1 MKRRDDLDFAKG
13 IGIILMVL
21 GHSFSAGNGEALK
34 MWFYSFHMPLFFLV
48 SGILAREKE
57 ECRSVAYTV
66 KHRAR
71 GLLLPY
77 YFWCSLIAV
86 YLCVMGRKTLVY
98 FLDLVYNIVTF
109 RGVSALWFLTC
120 LYLAEILFS
129 VSRKAYA
136 FNRVLGWGLAVV
148 IGLVGLL
155 APNGNAVAMV
165 VLRACTGMSFIW
177 LGWIGARIFTDQYQH
192 WLVFGLLCV
201 LHFILA
207 RMNGQVDMLSRAFGN
222 GILFY
227 VNALVG
233 TWLIIQTYHLL
244 RAKCLDGARK
254 GISWLG
260 KNSIVLVCTSFFAI
274 EFLRL
279 ADYKL
284 LGGFLPKLG
293 NAEGIVLCL
302 AAILLEI
309 PMIQASERFLWFA
322 FGRKKPS
329 E

>member
-77 YFWCSLIAV
+77 YSWCSLIAV
-86 YLCVMGRKTLVY
+86 YLCVMGRKTLAY
-98 FLDLVYNIVTF
+98 FIDLVRIIATF
-109 RGVSALWFLTC
+109 QGLSALWFLTC
-120 LYLAEILFS
+120 LYLAEILFA
-129 VSRKAYA
+129 VTRKAYA
-136 FNRVLGWGLAVV
+136 FNRVVGWGLTVA

-177 LGWIGARIFTDQYQH
+177 LGWIGAKIFSDQRRH
-192 WLVFGLLCV
+192 WMVFAALFI

-207 RMNGQVDMLSRAFGN
+207 RMNGQLSVLGRVYGN
-222 GILFY
+222 GVLFY

-233 TWLIIQTYHLL
+233 TWLTIQTYHLL
-244 RAKCLDGARK
+244 DAKCLEKVRK
-254 GISWLG
+254 GVAWLG

-284 LGGFLPKLG
+284 FGGFLPRLG

-302 AAILLEI
+302 TAILLEI

-329 E
+329 V

>member
-1 MKRRDDLDFAKG
+1 
-13 IGIILMVL
+13 MVL

-34 MWFYSFHMPLFFLV
+34 MWIYSFHMPLFFLV

-57 ECRSVAYTV
+57 ERHSIAYTV

-86 YLCVMGRKTLVY
+86 YLCVMGCKTLVY

-109 RGVSALWFLTC
+109 RGVSALWFLPC
-120 LYLAEILFS
+120 LFMAGILFA
-129 VSRKAYA
+129 VSRKAYE
-136 FNRVLGWGLAVV
+136 FNRTLGWGIAVM
-148 IGLVGLL
+148 IGLAGFLT
-155 APNGNAVAMV
+155 PNGHEITVV

-177 LGWIGARIFTDQYQH
+177 LGWIGEKTFTDRCRH
-192 WLVFGLLCV
+192 WTVFGSLCV
-201 LHFILA
+201 LHLILA
-207 RMNGQVDMLSRAFGN
+207 RRNGQVDMLSRAFGN

-254 GISWLG
+254 GVSWLG
-260 KNSIVLVCTSFFAI
+260 KNSVVLVCTSFFAI

-279 ADYKL
+279 VEYKL
-284 LGGFLPKLG
+284 FGGFLPRLG

-309 PMIQASERFLWFA
+309 PMIHASERFLWFA

-329 E
+329 V

>member
-13 IGIILMVL
+13 IGIGLMVL

-57 ECRSVAYTV
+57 EHHSIAYTV

-86 YLCVMGRKTLVY
+86 YLCVMGRKTLAC
-98 FLDLVYNIVTF
+98 FLDLMFNIVTF

-129 VSRKAYA
+129 VLRKAYA
-136 FNRVLGWGLAVV
+136 FSRVLGWGLAVV

-155 APNGNAVAMV
+155 VPNGNAVAMV
-165 VLRACTGMSFIW
+165 FLRAGTGMSFIW
-177 LGWIGARIFTDQYQH
+177 LGWIGAKLFIDQCRY
-192 WLVFGLLCV
+192 WTVFGLLCV
-201 LHFILA
+201 LQVFLS
-207 RMNGQVDMLSRAFGN
+207 RVNGQVDMLSRAFGN

-233 TWLIIQTYHLL
+233 TWMIIQTYHLL
-244 RAKCLDGARK
+244 DVKYLEKVRK
-254 GISWLG
+254 GIAWLG

-284 LGGFLPKLG
+284 FGGFLPRLG
-293 NAEGIVLCL
+293 SAEGIVLCL

-329 E
+329 V